1 MVIVIQC
8 TVFIWIKCRK
18 IKVSHFLLVLELLF
32 SALFFYKNQMTKNCC
47 LSFSIGFE
55 IVIQCTLFIRNLIT
69 KNKSLPFSIGF
80 RIVIQC
86 TLFYKNRMTKNCSLS
101 FSIDFE
107 IVIQCTLFYKNR
119 MTKNWS
125 QSFFIGFKIVI
136 QCTLIYMNLM
146 TKTFSL
152 PFLIGLNNCHSVHS
166 FLRWWKILVSDFL
179 FVLSLIVLS
188 LIARFFCKNWT
199 ERKNEVS
206 SICLELSLRAQIL
219 KRRKSSIS

>member
-55 IVIQCTLFIRNLIT
+55 IVIQCTLF
-69 KNKSLPFSIGF
+69 
-80 RIVIQC
+80 
-86 TLFYKNRMTKNCSLS
+86 YKNLMAKNS
-101 FSIDFE
+101 
-107 IVIQCTLFYKNR
+107 
-119 MTKNWS
+119 
-125 QSFFIGFKIVI
+125 
-136 QCTLIYMNLM
+136 
-146 TKTFSL
+146 SL

-206 SICLELSLRAQIL
+206 SICLELSPRAQIQ